1 MPLAHSLATARSL
14 RASLPST
21 LPFIDLPEE
30 HIMARQQYTPS
41 PTEIRRECERIRSEW
56 SEDTLWKR
64 SGLEHCRH
72 WMPPTVHMPRT
83 HELIETITDP

>member
-1 MPLAHSLATARSL
+1 
-14 RASLPST
+14 
-21 LPFIDLPEE
+21 
-30 HIMARQQYTPS
+30 MARQEYTPT
-41 PTEIRRECERIRSEW
+41 PTEIRRECERIRSNW

-64 SGLEHCRH
+64 AGLEHCRH

>member
-1 MPLAHSLATARSL
+1 MLSGNGPNPPG
-14 RASLPST
+14 PS
-21 LPFIDLPEE
+21 PFNSSPHPLPEE
-30 HIMARQQYTPS
+30 HILARQQYTPT

>member
-1 MPLAHSLATARSL
+1 MFSGNGLNSPGLISLHL
-14 RASLPST
+14 SLPH
-21 LPFIDLPEE
+21 LPEE
-30 HIMARQQYTPS
+30 PIMARQEYTPT

>member
-1 MPLAHSLATARSL
+1 MFSGNGLNSPGLISHQLSLHH
-14 RASLPST
+14 
-21 LPFIDLPEE
+21 LPEE
-30 HIMARQQYTPS
+30 HTMARQEYTPT

>member
-1 MPLAHSLATARSL
+1 MFSGNGPKPPGLSPFNSSLHH
-14 RASLPST
+14 
-21 LPFIDLPEE
+21 LPEE
-30 HIMARQQYTPS
+30 HIMARQQYTPT

>member
-1 MPLAHSLATARSL
+1 MFSGNGLNSPGLISLQLSL
-14 RASLPST
+14 HH
-21 LPFIDLPEE
+21 LPEE
-30 HIMARQQYTPS
+30 HIMARQEYPPP
-41 PTEIRRECERIRSEW
+41 PTEIRRECARIRSEW